1 MRWTPGGVSGDV
13 EDRRGDDGGGF
24 RGTPL
29 GIAGTILLLVLSL
42 TFHHDFI
49 SLFSGSSSASPPL
62 NQPSPAVQDSAE
74 ANLVQFVSFVLDD
87 TQKTWGDSARV
98 WRPVQARK
106 ARAVSRSDAV
116 VLWPGPLS
124 HRAFYCPADD
134 NVYIDLGFY
143 DELKSRFGA
152 SGEFAQAY
160 VLAHEIGHHVQKLL
174 GISGRV
180 HMLQERNPQGKPP
193 LRPPGVTG

>member
-49 SLFSGSSSASPPL
+49 SLFSGPSSASPPL

-87 TQKTWGDSARV
+87 TQKTWEQTLPEYG
-98 WRPVQARK
+98 VQYRHAK
-106 ARAVSRSDAV
+106 L
-116 VLWPGPLS
+116 VLFRDQTQSSCG
-124 HRAFYCPADD
+124 
-134 NVYIDLGFY
+134 
-143 DELKSRFGA
+143 
-152 SGEFAQAY
+152 
-160 VLAHEIGHHVQKLL
+160 LAHSATGLSIVLRMKTFTSILAF
-174 GISGRV
+174 
-180 HMLQERNPQGKPP
+180 MRN
-193 LRPPGVTG
+193 